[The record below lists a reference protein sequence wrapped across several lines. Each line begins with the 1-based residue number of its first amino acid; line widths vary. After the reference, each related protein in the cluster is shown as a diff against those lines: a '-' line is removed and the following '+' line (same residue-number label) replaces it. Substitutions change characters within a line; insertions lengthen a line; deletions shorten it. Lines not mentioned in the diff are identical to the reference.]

1 MRSDELIPEGPVEEA
16 GGEDEMIRMQFFVT
30 FLFFLLFF
38 FVMEALNHK
47 YKPLIGHETCATVVL
62 GIVWSIFFYKYAG
75 PNPHTIELYSFSH
88 SAFFD
93 FLLPPI
99 IYNSGF
105 NMRRRSFFSN
115 LGNVMIFGLGVTFF
129 CFVLYSVCS
138 YLVLTNMDLTMTKY
152 VTEDGVPVTQ
162 KVELSI
168 MSMLLFTSLL
178 CSSDVV
184 AAVSIVDYEAQPKL
198 YSCIFGEGVTNDI
211 VSIIIFNAILS
222 LQGKQFTSNTPF
234 EILE

>member
-1 MRSDELIPEGPVEEA
+1 
-16 GGEDEMIRMQFFVT
+16 
-30 FLFFLLFF
+30 LFFLLFF
-38 FVMEALNHK
+38 FLMEALNHK
-47 YKPLIGHETCATVVL
+47 YKPVIGHETCATIIV
-62 GIVWSIFFYKYAG
+62 GIVFCVIFYMYAG
-75 PNPHTIELYSFSH
+75 PNPATIEMYSFSQ

-129 CFVLYSVCS
+129 CFVFYSVSS
-138 YLVLTNMDLTMTKY
+138 YFVLSNFDLTMTKY
-152 VTEDGVPVTQ
+152 VTEDGIPVTQ

-184 AAVSIVDYEAQPKL
+184 AAVSIVDFNAQPKL

-222 LQGKQFTSNTPF
+222 L
-234 EILE
+234 